1 MELPIIYKLK
11 RESQKEL
18 AQLQDEV
25 IEVVY
30 SLSENAVIH
39 GGTAIWRCYNGKR
52 FSEDIDLYYRY
63 KEDFRDKLEA
73 ELKKRG
79 LILLKFRQTEN
90 TLFSQISNNTIKMS
104 LEVTRKNI
112 KGTLKVYQKANGSS
126 IDVLTLKPEELI
138 LEKIEA
144 YNDRHRIRDIYDV
157 YFLSRIVTD
166 KDTKKRVKEY
176 LLKIKKPID
185 EDDLKTIVYEG
196 KVPTFND
203 IIEGLKVWV
212 Q

>member
-1 MELPIIYKLK
+1 MELPIIYKLR
-11 RESQKEL
+11 REQQKEL

-25 IEVVY
+25 VEVVY
-30 SLSENAVIH
+30 SLLENAVIH

-52 FSEDIDLYYRY
+52 FSEDIDLYSYY
-63 KEDFRDKLEA
+63 KEDFRDKLEV

-79 LILLKFRQTEN
+79 LILLKFRQTKN
-90 TLFSQISNNTIKMS
+90 TLFSQISNDTTKMS
-104 LEVTRKNI
+104 LEITRKNI

-144 YNDRHRIRDIYDV
+144 YNDRRRIRDIYDV

-166 KDTKKRVKEY
+166 KDTKKIVKDC
-176 LLKIKKPID
+176 LSKIKKPLD
-185 EDDLKTIVYEG
+185 ENDLKTIVYEG
-196 KVPTFND
+196 KIPTFYD
-203 IIEGLKVWV
+203 MIEELKVWAR
-212 Q
+212 